1 MEGNMM
7 DSLLKNSDEWSRIK
21 GIEIVD
27 PDGWDRRNLSESWSE
42 LISEDEFDARA
53 MVSTIMKQS

>member
-1 MEGNMM
+1 M